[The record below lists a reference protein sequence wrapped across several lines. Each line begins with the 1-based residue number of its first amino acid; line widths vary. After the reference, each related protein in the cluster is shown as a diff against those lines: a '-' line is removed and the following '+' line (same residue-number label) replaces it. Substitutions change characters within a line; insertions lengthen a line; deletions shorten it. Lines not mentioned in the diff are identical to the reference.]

1 MTKPKTKPKTKAEPQ
16 FTYCPRTSC
25 EEVTLRTC
33 LTHGRKLRKE
43 CPECFWYGE
52 PYTPKKKPVKSTKTT
67 SYFEGGYWVFETY
80 DQYGQTCTYSEGFG
94 SETACL
100 KAAKADLARIN
111 GRDGYGKCQAIIWPP
126 KVTILGKRIRG

>member
-1 MTKPKTKPKTKAEPQ
+1 MHRVSVLGILSAVQAE
-16 FTYCPRTSC
+16 RI
-25 EEVTLRTC
+25 
-33 LTHGRKLRKE
+33 
-43 CPECFWYGE
+43 
-52 PYTPKKKPVKSTKTT
+52 
-67 SYFEGGYWVFETY
+67 ETY